1 MRERVSAA
9 ALICLGECRV
19 SVVNWAMKS
28 KYRAC
33 LGECLLGQARRV
45 MAFYE
50 VLEVFD
56 GKLNSQQ
63 LTVESAVCH
72 LGRCE
77 FSREVGDGTPGV
89 GYPLLQY
96 CTHRST
102 GSIREDAD
110 GGVKLWVCQQANI
123 GECICGGMEGCGSC
137 VSPRQG
143 LVTLGS
149 TLDKV
154 VQWLEDLGTTRH
166 KTVIEVH

>member
-1 MRERVSAA
+1 
-9 ALICLGECRV
+9 
-19 SVVNWAMKS
+19 
-28 KYRAC
+28 
-33 LGECLLGQARRV
+33 

-63 LTVESAVCH
+63 LTVKSAVCH

-89 GYPLLQY
+89 AYPLLQY

-102 GSIREDAD
+102 GSVHEDAD
-110 GGVKLWVCQQANI
+110 GGVRLWVCQQASF

-137 VSPRQG
+137 VSAQQG

-154 VQWLEDLGTTRH
+154 VQWLEVLGTTRH